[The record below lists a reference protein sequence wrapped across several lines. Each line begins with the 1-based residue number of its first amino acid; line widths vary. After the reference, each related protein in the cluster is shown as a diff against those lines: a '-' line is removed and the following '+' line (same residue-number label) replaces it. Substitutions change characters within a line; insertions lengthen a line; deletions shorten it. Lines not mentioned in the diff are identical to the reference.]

1 MAGAASAGTE
11 QPPAAH
17 RPATELTRAAV
28 TVMAMSLTVTGA
40 AALVLWVIPEP
51 LISLFLDDEEPAAAE
66 ILATGAGLL
75 AVAAVFQIVDALQ
88 VISSSLLRGLKDTRR
103 PMWIAVLSYWGLGV
117 PSAYILGFVLDFGG
131 QGVWG
136 GLAIGLT
143 AAAVLLTWRF
153 MRRDALGLVQG

>member
-1 MAGAASAGTE
+1 A
-11 QPPAAH
+11 
-17 RPATELTRAAV
+17 
-28 TVMAMSLTVTGA
+28 
-40 AALVLWVIPEP
+40 
-51 LISLFLDDEEPAAAE
+51 
-66 ILATGAGLL
+66 GAGLL

-153 MRRDALGLVQG
+153 MRRDALGLMQG